1 MYGITNTINI
11 RGYPQAEY
19 VSKVPLTDKKTLYD
33 YYNIDD
39 FYLLVLGGDIPG
51 HSRDTAL
58 LLLSALQDDLH
69 PVSFS
74 LLCHNYFRLNKVDIS
89 FLLCIPE
96 GLLETVLL
104 DVPDALAG
112 NLKCHEPLF

>member
-1 MYGITNTINI
+1 MKSHLVEVWVVFHTLKTV
-11 RGYPQAEY
+11 RG
-19 VSKVPLTDKKTLYD
+19 V
-33 YYNIDD
+33 
-39 FYLLVLGGDIPG
+39 LLVLGGDIPG

-74 LLCHNYFRLNKVDIS
+74 FLCHNYFRLNKVDIS

-96 GLLETVLL
+96 GLLKAILL
-104 DVPDALAG
+104 DVPDAFAR
-112 NLKCHEPLF
+112 

>member
-1 MYGITNTINI
+1 MKSHLMEVRVILPT
-11 RGYPQAEY
+11 
-19 VSKVPLTDKKTLYD
+19 LKTLCCV
-33 YYNIDD
+33 
-39 FYLLVLGGDIPG
+39 LLVLCGDIPG
-51 HSRDTAL
+51 DSRYSAF
-58 LLLSALQDDLH
+58 LLLSAFEDDLH